1 MVCLGC
7 AQLLSRVRLFCDCTD
22 CSPPASSV
30 HGDSPG
36 KNAGVDC
43 HTPSRGSSQ
52 PTDGTQVSRVAGGD
66 SLLSE
71 PPEKPKNTGVGSPS
85 LLQGNFP
92 TQESNWGL
100 RHCRWI
106 LSQLSCQGSPT
117 VSEYSVNQS
126 VLIECTLCSRNP
138 AVREAHAFSVLLELA
153 VS

>member
-1 MVCLGC
+1 MCLGC
-7 AQLLSRVRLFCDCTD
+7 AQLLSRVQLFCDCTD